1 LIVKERGDV
10 GCGHAMSA
18 TSPQSVGIQT
28 GSVAGRAAKAKRGGL
43 WDSYFYFAMSWLLT
57 VVVLYGFS
65 RTMGARIIHPKTA
78 PPTILYIH
86 AFVFYGWLAFL
97 VFQSALIRTHNVRLH
112 RSMGW
117 FGVALGAVIPVLGI
131 STAITMNRIR
141 FLVNHEA
148 DAPGFMLVPF
158 FDILCFT
165 TTFAL
170 AIYWRK
176 KPEYH
181 RRLIL
186 IASCALTAAGWG
198 RFPGW
203 FFQGSYF
210 YGGVDLLILLGV
222 VRDWIVNRRVHV
234 VFKYALPA
242 FIVGQTF
249 VMYTIATNQA
259 YWLKVAEAILR

>member
-1 LIVKERGDV
+1 
-10 GCGHAMSA
+10 MSV

-28 GSVAGRAAKAKRGGL
+28 GSVAGRAVKAKRVRL
-43 WDSYFYFAMSWLLT
+43 WDRYFYFAMSLLMT
-57 VVVLYGFS
+57 VVVVYGFS
-65 RTMGARIIHPKTA
+65 RTMSARIIHPKTT

-86 AFVFYGWLAFL
+86 AFVFYGWLAFFI
-97 VFQSALIRTHNVRLH
+97 FQSALVRTHNVRLH

-117 FGVALGAVIPVLGI
+117 FGVALGVVIPVLGI

-141 FLVNHEA
+141 VMANPA
-148 DAPGFMLVPF
+148 SDAAAFMLVPF
-158 FDILCFT
+158 LDIACFT

-181 RRLIL
+181 RRLVL

-198 RFPGW
+198 RFPGA

-210 YGGVDLLILLGV
+210 YVGVDLLILLGV

-234 VFKYALPA
+234 VYKYALPA
-242 FIVGQTF
+242 FVVAQTF
-249 VMYTIATNQA
+249 VMFTIATNQQ
-259 YWLKVAEAILR
+259 YWLKIANAILR